1 MVGGQLGQEGQMRV
15 AVIGTGNIGR
25 TLGEALARAG
35 HEVVFG
41 SRDPQRDAAGAGADG
56 GAGSD
61 TTSGGV
67 ATVVGVGAAVAGGDV
82 VLVAVPGPAVDAFVA
97 EHRQALDGKLVL
109 DATNR
114 IGGGGPAHSA
124 ATYAEL
130 VPSARYARVF
140 NTLGWENF
148 ADPDFAGVRADMFF
162 SAPAGDRALVE
173 ELIEAVGLRPVYVG
187 EGQHQVV
194 DGVLWLWLALAMG
207 QQRGRRLAFR
217 MLAK

>member
-1 MVGGQLGQEGQMRV
+1 MRV

-25 TLGEALARAG
+25 TLGGALARAG

-41 SRDPQRDAAGAGADG
+41 ARNPQEDAAGAGAAGGETTRDG
-56 GAGSD
+56 A
-61 TTSGGV
+61 
-67 ATVVGVGAAVAGGDV
+67 ATVTSVGEAVAVGDV

-97 EHRQALDGKLVL
+97 EHRHVLDGKLVL

-114 IGGGGPAHSA
+114 IGGGGPANSA

-148 ADPDFAGVRADMFF
+148 ADPDFAGVRPDMFF

-173 ELIEAVGLRPVYVG
+173 DLVVAVGLRPVYVG
-187 EGQHQVV
+187 EGQHEVV
-194 DGVLWLWLALAMG
+194 DGVLRLWFALAVG
-207 QQRGRRLAFR
+207 QQRGRRLAFK
-217 MLAK
+217 MLVK

>member
-1 MVGGQLGQEGQMRV
+1 MASWAGQLGQEGTMRV

-25 TLGEALARAG
+25 TLGGALARAG

-41 SRDPQRDAAGAGADG
+41 SRSPRKDVAAEAGGGLGARA
-56 GAGSD
+56 
-61 TTSGGV
+61 
-67 ATVVGVGAAVAGGDV
+67 ATVVGIGEAVAAGDV

-97 EHRQALDGKLVL
+97 EHRQALAGKLVL

-114 IGGGGPAHSA
+114 MGGGGPAHSA

-148 ADPDFAGVRADMFF
+148 ADPNFDGVPPDMFF
-162 SAPAGDRALVE
+162 SAPSGDRAV
-173 ELIEAVGLRPVYVG
+173 
-187 EGQHQVV
+187 VV
-194 DGVLWLWLALAMG
+194 D
-207 QQRGRRLAFR
+207 
-217 MLAK
+217 